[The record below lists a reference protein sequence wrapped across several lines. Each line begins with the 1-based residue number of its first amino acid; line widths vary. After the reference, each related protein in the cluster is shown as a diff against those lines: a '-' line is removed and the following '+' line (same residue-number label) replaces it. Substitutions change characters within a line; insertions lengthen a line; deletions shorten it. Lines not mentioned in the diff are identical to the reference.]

1 MLQVS
6 TTGTS
11 ASSEWHS
18 ATGPLAIPL
27 TNDYLFR
34 ALLQRNNYVLKGLI
48 CSLLH
53 LSTQEVS
60 SAVPLIILIQER
72 TTPLFNPQFRLGF
85 WISLFFLNT
94 QSFIPLINF

>member
-6 TTGTS
+6 TAGTA

-18 ATGPLAIPL
+18 ATGPLTIPL

-34 ALLQRNNYVLKGLI
+34 ALLQRNNYVLTGFI

-53 LSTQEVS
+53 LSPQEVS
-60 SAVPLIILIQER
+60 SAVPLIILILV
-72 TTPLFNPQFRLGF
+72 TTTLLFDPQSRLDF
-85 WISLFFLNT
+85 WISLFFLNI